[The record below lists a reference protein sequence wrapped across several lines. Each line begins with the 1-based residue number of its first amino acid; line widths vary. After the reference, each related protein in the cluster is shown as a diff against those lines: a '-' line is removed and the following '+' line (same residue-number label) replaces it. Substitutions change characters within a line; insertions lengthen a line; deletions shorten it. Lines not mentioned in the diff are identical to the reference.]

1 MGRGR
6 LKKKIFHFIE
16 TNNLKKN
23 VRILDY
29 KKNPY
34 PYIKQADFLVL
45 TSLHEGLPNIL
56 LEAIV
61 LNKFIISSNC
71 PTGPK
76 EILSN
81 GKGGELFKVGN
92 YKDLAQKIIFYSKN
106 NKIRKEKIKFASSKV
121 NRFDYERN
129 LKKYFDIL
137 DNIN

>member
-6 LKKKIFHFIE
+6 LKKKIFQFIE
-16 TNNLKKN
+16 TNNLKKS
-23 VRILDY
+23 VKILDY

-61 LNKFIISSNC
+61 LSKFIISSNC

-76 EILSN
+76 EILNN
-81 GKGGELFKVGN
+81 GKGGDLFKVGN
-92 YKDLAQKIIFYSKN
+92 YKDLARKIIFNSKN
-106 NKIRKEKIKFASSKV
+106 NEIKKKKIKFALSKI

-129 LKKYFDIL
+129 LKKYFDVL
-137 DNIN
+137 DSIN

>member
-6 LKKKIFHFIE
+6 LKKKIFQFIE

-23 VRILDY
+23 VKILDY

-34 PYIKQADFLVL
+34 PYIKQADFLIL

-61 LNKFIISSNC
+61 LSKFIISSNC

-76 EILSN
+76 EILNN

-92 YKDLAQKIIFYSKN
+92 YKDLAQKIIFCSKN
-106 NKIRKEKIKFASSKV
+106 KKICKGKIRFALSKV
-121 NRFDYERN
+121 NRFDYEIN
-129 LKKYFDIL
+129 LNEYFEVLQKYS
-137 DNIN
+137 